1 MARQFVAPAGTLRTA
16 HAAQWQ
22 INMRACVRR
31 GARPRVR
38 VAALCAGAAGAVG
51 AAAGAAS
58 ASAQGSS
65 ASQTEAPAWPS
76 TVYRT
81 NSPGAL
87 RAVAQVEVRA
97 AADEAAARASWRR
110 AAAAHGWQRGGDAAA
125 KPLVFVVADSL
136 SIDWGPHLQAVLDPV
151 FRYGRKNLNCA
162 KGFCRAWC
170 PTRGEGPKD
179 LVANPGID
187 GCNGGD
193 SRHALAY
200 IRHLAA
206 STAPQGP
213 QDERLLAPDTTP
225 SRLSGIR
232 ADVIIL
238 NAGAP
243 LVYHHS
249 PPALPGKVTR
259 SSTPHT

>member
-1 MARQFVAPAGTLRTA
+1 
-16 HAAQWQ
+16 
-22 INMRACVRR
+22 
-31 GARPRVR
+31 
-38 VAALCAGAAGAVG
+38 VG
-51 AAAGAAS
+51 AAAS

-65 ASQTEAPAWPS
+65 ASQTEAPAWS

-225 SRLSGIR
+225 SRLSSIR

-243 LVYHHS
+243 FVY
-249 PPALPGKVTR
+249 PPLTTRPARQGHALG
-259 SSTPHT
+259 TPHT

>member
-16 HAAQWQ
+16 HAAQWL

-51 AAAGAAS
+51 AAAS

-65 ASQTEAPAWPS
+65 ASQTEAPAWPP

>member
-1 MARQFVAPAGTLRTA
+1 MARQFAPAGTLRTA

-51 AAAGAAS
+51 AAAAAAS
-58 ASAQGSS
+58 AS
-65 ASQTEAPAWPS
+65 APAWPS

-243 LVYHHS
+243 LVY
-249 PPALPGKVTR
+249 PPLTTRPARQGHALG
-259 SSTPHT
+259 TPHT